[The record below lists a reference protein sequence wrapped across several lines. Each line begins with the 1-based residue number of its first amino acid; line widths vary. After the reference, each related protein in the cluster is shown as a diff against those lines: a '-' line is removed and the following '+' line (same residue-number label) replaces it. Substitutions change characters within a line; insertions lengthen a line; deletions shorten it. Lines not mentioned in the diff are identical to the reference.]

1 MVSENLIGFIYKE
14 NSSEAMELVGSI
26 IEDFGLENKSWVLS
40 SPELRE
46 EDPMLNETALIIVA
60 GGDGTILKI
69 AGISAVHS
77 IPIVG
82 INLGRVGFMT
92 EIEPEEIKS
101 KLSKYLALET
111 RLEKRMMLKVN
122 ISGIKKSGFHALNDV
137 VISHSVVGN
146 LIDLSIKVDDVFIDK
161 YRADGVIIASPTGS
175 TAYSF
180 SAGGPII
187 FPEAKNILIQPLVP
201 HMKIGR
207 AMVIS
212 AGSRVEVG
220 IENANQ
226 AIMTVDGKQYET
238 PITQNNL
245 VTVSQSP
252 YVATFL
258 REKDPKAFYKDLFE
272 FLSN

>member
-14 NSSEAMELVGSI
+14 NSSQAMKLVNSI
-26 IEDFGLENKSWVLS
+26 IEDFALENNSWVLS
-40 SPELRE
+40 SPELHVDNE
-46 EDPMLNETALIIVA
+46 QLKETALIIVA

-69 AGISAVHS
+69 AGVSAVHS

-101 KLSKYLALET
+101 KLSKYLCLET
-111 RLEKRMMLKVN
+111 RLEKRMMLEVN
-122 ISGIKKSGFHALNDV
+122 ISGNEKSGLHALNDV

-146 LIDLSIKVDDVFIDK
+146 LIDLSIKVDGVFIDK

-180 SAGGPII
+180 SAGGPIM

-212 AGSRVEVG
+212 GESTVEVG

-238 PITQNNL
+238 PVTQNNQ
-245 VTVSQSP
+245 VTVCKSP
-252 YVATFL
+252 YIATFL

>member
-14 NSSEAMELVGSI
+14 NSSEAMELIGSI

-46 EDPMLNETALIIVA
+46 DDPMLNETALIIVA

>member
-14 NSSEAMELVGSI
+14 NSSQAMKLVNSI
-26 IEDFGLENKSWVLS
+26 IEDFALENNSWVLS
-40 SPELRE
+40 SQELHVDNE
-46 EDPMLNETALIIVA
+46 QLKETALIIVA

-69 AGISAVHS
+69 AGVSAVHS

-101 KLSKYLALET
+101 KLSKYLCLET
-111 RLEKRMMLKVN
+111 RLEKRMMLEVN
-122 ISGIKKSGFHALNDV
+122 ISGNEKSGLHALNDV

-180 SAGGPII
+180 SAGGPIM

-212 AGSRVEVG
+212 GESTVEVG

-238 PITQNNL
+238 PVTQNNQ
-245 VTVSQSP
+245 VTVCKSP
-252 YVATFL
+252 YIATFL

>member
-14 NSSEAMELVGSI
+14 NSSEAIELVGSI

-46 EDPMLNETALIIVA
+46 DDPMLNETALIIVA

>member
-14 NSSEAMELVGSI
+14 NSSEARELVGSI

-46 EDPMLNETALIIVA
+46 DDPMLNETALIIVA

>member
-14 NSSEAMELVGSI
+14 NSSQAMKLVNSI
-26 IEDFGLENKSWVLS
+26 IEDFALENNSWVLS
-40 SPELRE
+40 SPELHVDNE
-46 EDPMLNETALIIVA
+46 QLKETALILVA

-69 AGISAVHS
+69 AGVSAVHS

-101 KLSKYLALET
+101 KLSKYLCLET
-111 RLEKRMMLKVN
+111 RLEKRMMLEVN
-122 ISGIKKSGFHALNDV
+122 ISGNEKSGLHALNDV

-146 LIDLSIKVDDVFIDK
+146 LIDLSIKVDGVFIDK

-180 SAGGPII
+180 SAGGSIM

-212 AGSRVEVG
+212 GESTVEVG

-238 PITQNNL
+238 PVTQNNQ
-245 VTVSQSP
+245 VTVCKSP
-252 YVATFL
+252 YIATFL

>member
-1 MVSENLIGFIYKE
+1 M
-14 NSSEAMELVGSI
+14 
-26 IEDFGLENKSWVLS
+26 
-40 SPELRE
+40 
-46 EDPMLNETALIIVA
+46 
-60 GGDGTILKI
+60 
-69 AGISAVHS
+69 
-77 IPIVG
+77 
-82 INLGRVGFMT
+82 
-92 EIEPEEIKS
+92 
-101 KLSKYLALET
+101 
-111 RLEKRMMLKVN
+111 
-122 ISGIKKSGFHALNDV
+122 
-137 VISHSVVGN
+137 
-146 LIDLSIKVDDVFIDK
+146 IDLSIKVDDVFIDK

-180 SAGGPII
+180 SAGGPIM

-212 AGSRVEVG
+212 GESTVEVG

-238 PITQNNL
+238 PVTQNNQ
-245 VTVSQSP
+245 VTVCKSP
-252 YVATFL
+252 YIATFL

>member
-14 NSSEAMELVGSI
+14 NSSQAMKLVNSI
-26 IEDFGLENKSWVLS
+26 IEDFALKNNSWVLS
-40 SPELRE
+40 SPELHVDNE
-46 EDPMLNETALIIVA
+46 QLKETALIIVA

-69 AGISAVHS
+69 AGVSAVHS

-101 KLSKYLALET
+101 KLSKYLCLET
-111 RLEKRMMLKVN
+111 RLEKRMMLEVN
-122 ISGIKKSGFHALNDV
+122 IAGNEKSGLHALNDV

-146 LIDLSIKVDDVFIDK
+146 LIDLSIKVDGVFIDK

-180 SAGGPII
+180 SAGGPIM

-212 AGSRVEVG
+212 GESTVEVG

-238 PITQNNL
+238 PVTQNNQ
-245 VTVSQSP
+245 VTVCKSP
-252 YVATFL
+252 YIATFL

>member
-1 MVSENLIGFIYKE
+1 MK
-14 NSSEAMELVGSI
+14 LVNSI
-26 IEDFGLENKSWVLS
+26 IEDFSLENNSWVLS
-40 SPELRE
+40 SPELHVDNE
-46 EDPMLNETALIIVA
+46 QLKETALIIVA

-69 AGISAVHS
+69 AGVSAVHS

-101 KLSKYLALET
+101 KLSKYLCLET
-111 RLEKRMMLKVN
+111 RLEKRMMLEVN
-122 ISGIKKSGFHALNDV
+122 ISGNEKSGLHALNDV

-180 SAGGPII
+180 SAGGPIM

-212 AGSRVEVG
+212 GESTVEVG

-238 PITQNNL
+238 PVTQNNQ
-245 VTVSQSP
+245 VTVCKSP
-252 YVATFL
+252 YIATFL

>member
-14 NSSEAMELVGSI
+14 NSSQAMKLVNSI
-26 IEDFGLENKSWVLS
+26 IEDFALENNSWVLS
-40 SPELRE
+40 SPELHVDNE
-46 EDPMLNETALIIVA
+46 QLKETALIIVA

-69 AGISAVHS
+69 AGVSAVHS

-101 KLSKYLALET
+101 KLSKYLCLET
-111 RLEKRMMLKVN
+111 RLEKRMMLEVN
-122 ISGIKKSGFHALNDV
+122 ISGNEKSGLHALNDV

-180 SAGGPII
+180 SAGGPIM

-212 AGSRVEVG
+212 GESTVEVG

-226 AIMTVDGKQYET
+226 AIMTVDGKQYER
-238 PITQNNL
+238 PVTQNNQ
-245 VTVSQSP
+245 VTVCKSP
-252 YVATFL
+252 YIATFL

>member
-14 NSSEAMELVGSI
+14 NSTRALDLVTSI
-26 IEDFGLENKSWVLS
+26 IGDFELENRSWILS
-40 SPELRE
+40 SPEL
-46 EDPMLNETALIIVA
+46 DKDNTQLASTSVIIVV

-69 AGISAVHS
+69 AGISAVHN
-77 IPIVG
+77 IPILG

-92 EIEPEEIKS
+92 EIEPDEITS
-101 KLSKYLALET
+101 KLRKYLNLQA
-111 RLEKRMMLKVN
+111 RLEKRLMLEVN
-122 ISGIKKSGFHALNDV
+122 ISGFKKLGLHALNDV
-137 VISHSVVGN
+137 VVSHSVVGN
-146 LIDLSIKVDDVFIDK
+146 LIELSIKVDDVFVDK

-180 SAGGPII
+180 SAGGPIM

-212 AGSRVEVG
+212 GESKVEIS
-220 IENANQ
+220 IENSNE

-238 PITQNNL
+238 PITEKNL
-245 VTVSQSP
+245 ITVLKSP

-258 REKDPKAFYKDLFE
+258 REKDPNVFYKDLFE
-272 FLSN
+272 FLST

>member
-14 NSSEAMELVGSI
+14 NSSQAMKLVNSI
-26 IEDFGLENKSWVLS
+26 IEDFALENNYWVLS
-40 SPELRE
+40 SPELHVDNE
-46 EDPMLNETALIIVA
+46 QLKETALIIVA

-69 AGISAVHS
+69 AGVSAVHS

-101 KLSKYLALET
+101 KLSKYLCLET
-111 RLEKRMMLKVN
+111 RLEKRMMLEVN
-122 ISGIKKSGFHALNDV
+122 ISGSEKSGLHALNDV

-180 SAGGPII
+180 SAGGPIM

-212 AGSRVEVG
+212 GESTVEVG

-238 PITQNNL
+238 PVTQNNQ
-245 VTVSQSP
+245 VTVCKSP
-252 YVATFL
+252 YIATFL

>member
-14 NSSEAMELVGSI
+14 NSSQAMNLVNSI
-26 IEDFGLENKSWVLS
+26 IEDFALENNSWVLS
-40 SPELRE
+40 SPELHVDNE
-46 EDPMLNETALIIVA
+46 QLKETALIIVA

-69 AGISAVHS
+69 AGVSAVHS

-101 KLSKYLALET
+101 KLSKYLCLET
-111 RLEKRMMLKVN
+111 RLEKRMMLEVN
-122 ISGIKKSGFHALNDV
+122 IAGNEKSGLHALNDV

-180 SAGGPII
+180 SAGGPIM

-212 AGSRVEVG
+212 GESTVEVG

-238 PITQNNL
+238 PVTQNNQ
-245 VTVSQSP
+245 VTVCKSP
-252 YVATFL
+252 YIATFL

>member
-14 NSSEAMELVGSI
+14 NSSQAMKLVNSI
-26 IEDFGLENKSWVLS
+26 IEDFALENNSWVLS
-40 SPELRE
+40 SPELHLDNE
-46 EDPMLNETALIIVA
+46 QLKETALIIVA

-69 AGISAVHS
+69 AGVSAVHS

-101 KLSKYLALET
+101 KLSKYLCLET
-111 RLEKRMMLKVN
+111 RLEKRMMLEVN
-122 ISGIKKSGFHALNDV
+122 ISGNEKSGLHALNDV

-180 SAGGPII
+180 SAGGPIM

-212 AGSRVEVG
+212 GESTVEVG

-238 PITQNNL
+238 PVTQNNQ
-245 VTVSQSP
+245 VTVCKSP
-252 YVATFL
+252 YIATFL

>member
-14 NSSEAMELVGSI
+14 NSSQAMKLVNSI
-26 IEDFGLENKSWVLS
+26 IEDFALENNSWVLS
-40 SPELRE
+40 SPELHVDNE
-46 EDPMLNETALIIVA
+46 QLKETALIIVA

-101 KLSKYLALET
+101 KLSKYLCLET
-111 RLEKRMMLKVN
+111 RLEKRMMLEVN
-122 ISGIKKSGFHALNDV
+122 ISGNEKSGLHALNDV

-180 SAGGPII
+180 SAGGPIM

-212 AGSRVEVG
+212 GESTVEVG

-238 PITQNNL
+238 PVTQNNQ
-245 VTVSQSP
+245 VTVCKSP
-252 YVATFL
+252 YIATFL

>member
-14 NSSEAMELVGSI
+14 NSSQAMKLVNSI
-26 IEDFGLENKSWVLS
+26 IEDFALENNSWVLS
-40 SPELRE
+40 SPELHVDNE
-46 EDPMLNETALIIVA
+46 QLKETALIIVA

-69 AGISAVHS
+69 AGVSAVHS

-101 KLSKYLALET
+101 KLSKYLCLET
-111 RLEKRMMLKVN
+111 RLEKRMMLEVN
-122 ISGIKKSGFHALNDV
+122 IAGNEKSGLHALNDV

-146 LIDLSIKVDDVFIDK
+146 LIDLSIKVDDVFLDK

-180 SAGGPII
+180 SAGGPIM

-212 AGSRVEVG
+212 GESTVEVG

-238 PITQNNL
+238 PVTQNNQ
-245 VTVSQSP
+245 VTVCKSP
-252 YVATFL
+252 YIATFL

>member
-14 NSSEAMELVGSI
+14 NSSQAMKLVNSI
-26 IEDFGLENKSWVLS
+26 IEDFALKNNSWVLS
-40 SPELRE
+40 SPELHVDNE
-46 EDPMLNETALIIVA
+46 QLKETALIIVA

-69 AGISAVHS
+69 AGVSAVHS

-101 KLSKYLALET
+101 KLSKYLCLET
-111 RLEKRMMLKVN
+111 RLEKRMMLEVN
-122 ISGIKKSGFHALNDV
+122 IAGNEKSGLHALNDV

-180 SAGGPII
+180 SAGGPIM

-212 AGSRVEVG
+212 GESTVEVG

-238 PITQNNL
+238 PVTQNNQ
-245 VTVSQSP
+245 VTVCKSP
-252 YVATFL
+252 YIATFL

>member
-14 NSSEAMELVGSI
+14 NSSQAMKLVNSI
-26 IEDFGLENKSWVLS
+26 IEDFALENNSWVLS
-40 SPELRE
+40 SPELHVDNE
-46 EDPMLNETALIIVA
+46 QLKETALIIVA

-69 AGISAVHS
+69 AGVSAVHS

-101 KLSKYLALET
+101 KLSKYLCLET
-111 RLEKRMMLKVN
+111 RLERRMMLEVN
-122 ISGIKKSGFHALNDV
+122 IAGNEKSGLHALNDV

-146 LIDLSIKVDDVFIDK
+146 LIDLSIKVDGVFIDK

-180 SAGGPII
+180 SAGGPIM

-212 AGSRVEVG
+212 GESTVEVG

-238 PITQNNL
+238 PVTQNNQ
-245 VTVSQSP
+245 VTVCKSP
-252 YVATFL
+252 YIATFL

>member
-46 EDPMLNETALIIVA
+46 DDPMLNETALIIVA

-122 ISGIKKSGFHALNDV
+122 ISGIKIN
-137 VISHSVVGN
+137 
-146 LIDLSIKVDDVFIDK
+146 
-161 YRADGVIIASPTGS
+161 
-175 TAYSF
+175 
-180 SAGGPII
+180 
-187 FPEAKNILIQPLVP
+187 
-201 HMKIGR
+201 
-207 AMVIS
+207 
-212 AGSRVEVG
+212 
-220 IENANQ
+220 
-226 AIMTVDGKQYET
+226 
-238 PITQNNL
+238 
-245 VTVSQSP
+245 
-252 YVATFL
+252 
-258 REKDPKAFYKDLFE
+258 
-272 FLSN
+272 

>member
-14 NSSEAMELVGSI
+14 NSSQAMKLVNSI
-26 IEDFGLENKSWVLS
+26 IEDFTLENNSWVLS
-40 SPELRE
+40 SPELHVDNE
-46 EDPMLNETALIIVA
+46 QLKETALIIVA

-69 AGISAVHS
+69 AGVSAVHS

-101 KLSKYLALET
+101 KLSKYLCLET
-111 RLEKRMMLKVN
+111 RLEKRMMLEVN
-122 ISGIKKSGFHALNDV
+122 ISGNEKSGLHALNDV

-180 SAGGPII
+180 SAGGPIM

-212 AGSRVEVG
+212 GESTVEVG

-238 PITQNNL
+238 PVTQNNQ
-245 VTVSQSP
+245 VTVCKSP
-252 YVATFL
+252 YIATFL

>member
-14 NSSEAMELVGSI
+14 NSTRALDLVTSI
-26 IEDFGLENKSWVLS
+26 IGDFELENRSWILS
-40 SPELRE
+40 SPEL
-46 EDPMLNETALIIVA
+46 DKDNTQLASTSVIIVV

-69 AGISAVHS
+69 AGISAVHN
-77 IPIVG
+77 IPILG

-92 EIEPEEIKS
+92 EIEPDEITS
-101 KLSKYLALET
+101 KLRKYLNLQA
-111 RLEKRMMLKVN
+111 RLEKRLMLEVN
-122 ISGIKKSGFHALNDV
+122 ISGFKKLGLHALNDV
-137 VISHSVVGN
+137 VVSHSVVGN
-146 LIDLSIKVDDVFIDK
+146 LIELSIKVDDVFVDK

-180 SAGGPII
+180 SAGGPIM

-212 AGSRVEVG
+212 GESKVEIS
-220 IENANQ
+220 IENSNE

-238 PITQNNL
+238 PITEKNL
-245 VTVSQSP
+245 ITVSKSP

-258 REKDPKAFYKDLFE
+258 REKDPNVFYKDLFE
-272 FLSN
+272 FLST

>member
-46 EDPMLNETALIIVA
+46 DDSMLNETALIIVA

>member
-14 NSSEAMELVGSI
+14 NSSRALDLVTSI
-26 IEDFGLENKSWVLS
+26 IGDFELENRSWILS
-40 SPELRE
+40 SPEL
-46 EDPMLNETALIIVA
+46 DKDNTQLASTSVIIVV

-69 AGISAVHS
+69 AGISAVHN
-77 IPIVG
+77 IPILG

-92 EIEPEEIKS
+92 EIEPDEITS
-101 KLSKYLALET
+101 KLRKYLNLQA
-111 RLEKRMMLKVN
+111 RLEKRLMLEVN
-122 ISGIKKSGFHALNDV
+122 ISGFKKLGLHALNDV
-137 VISHSVVGN
+137 VVSHSVVGN
-146 LIDLSIKVDDVFIDK
+146 LIELSIKVDDVFVDK

-180 SAGGPII
+180 SAGGPIM

-212 AGSRVEVG
+212 GESKVEIS
-220 IENANQ
+220 IENSNE

-238 PITQNNL
+238 PITEKNL
-245 VTVSQSP
+245 ITVSKSP

-258 REKDPKAFYKDLFE
+258 REKDPNVFYKDLFE
-272 FLSN
+272 FLST

>member
-40 SPELRE
+40 SPELRVD
-46 EDPMLNETALIIVA
+46 DPMLNETALIIVA

>member
-14 NSSEAMELVGSI
+14 NSSRAMKLVNSI
-26 IEDFGLENKSWVLS
+26 IEDFALENNSWVLS
-40 SPELRE
+40 SPELHVDNE
-46 EDPMLNETALIIVA
+46 QLKETALIIVA

-69 AGISAVHS
+69 AGVSAVHS

-101 KLSKYLALET
+101 KLSKYLCLET
-111 RLEKRMMLKVN
+111 RLEKRMMLEVN
-122 ISGIKKSGFHALNDV
+122 ISGNEKSGLHALNDV

-180 SAGGPII
+180 SAGGPIM

-212 AGSRVEVG
+212 GESTVEVG

-238 PITQNNL
+238 PVTQNNQ
-245 VTVSQSP
+245 VTVCKSP
-252 YVATFL
+252 YIATFL

>member
-14 NSSEAMELVGSI
+14 NSSQAMKLVNSI
-26 IEDFGLENKSWVLS
+26 IEDFSLENNSWVLS
-40 SPELRE
+40 SPELHVDNE
-46 EDPMLNETALIIVA
+46 QLKETALIIVA

-69 AGISAVHS
+69 AGVSAVHS

-101 KLSKYLALET
+101 KLSKYLCLET
-111 RLEKRMMLKVN
+111 RLEKRMMLEVN
-122 ISGIKKSGFHALNDV
+122 ISGNEKSGLHALNDV

-180 SAGGPII
+180 SAGGPIM

-212 AGSRVEVG
+212 GESTVEVG

-238 PITQNNL
+238 PVTQNNQ
-245 VTVSQSP
+245 VTVCKSP
-252 YVATFL
+252 YIATFL

>member
-14 NSSEAMELVGSI
+14 NSSQAMKLVNSI
-26 IEDFGLENKSWVLS
+26 IEDFALKNNSWVLS
-40 SPELRE
+40 SPELHVDNE
-46 EDPMLNETALIIVA
+46 QLKETALIIVA

-69 AGISAVHS
+69 AGVSAVHS

-101 KLSKYLALET
+101 KLSKYLCLET
-111 RLEKRMMLKVN
+111 RLEKRMMLEVN
-122 ISGIKKSGFHALNDV
+122 ISGNEKSGLHALNDV

-180 SAGGPII
+180 SAGGPIM

-212 AGSRVEVG
+212 GESTVEVG

-238 PITQNNL
+238 PVTQNNQ
-245 VTVSQSP
+245 VTVCKSP
-252 YVATFL
+252 YIATFL

>member
-14 NSSEAMELVGSI
+14 NSSQAMKLVNSI
-26 IEDFGLENKSWVLS
+26 IEDFALENNSWVLS
-40 SPELRE
+40 SPELHVDNE
-46 EDPMLNETALIIVA
+46 QLKETALIIVA

-69 AGISAVHS
+69 AGVSAVHS

-101 KLSKYLALET
+101 KLSKYLCLET
-111 RLEKRMMLKVN
+111 RLEKRMMLEVN
-122 ISGIKKSGFHALNDV
+122 ISGNEKSGLHALNDV

-180 SAGGPII
+180 SAGGPIM

-207 AMVIS
+207 AMVVSGESI
-212 AGSRVEVG
+212 VEVG

-238 PITQNNL
+238 PVTQNNQ
-245 VTVSQSP
+245 VTVCKSP
-252 YVATFL
+252 YIATFL

>member
-14 NSSEAMELVGSI
+14 NSSEAMELVRSI

-46 EDPMLNETALIIVA
+46 DDPMLNETALIIVA

-137 VISHSVVGN
+137 VISHSVVCN

>member
-14 NSSEAMELVGSI
+14 NSSQAMKLVNSI
-26 IEDFGLENKSWVLS
+26 IEYFALENNSWVLS
-40 SPELRE
+40 SPELHVDNE
-46 EDPMLNETALIIVA
+46 QLKETALIIVA

-69 AGISAVHS
+69 AGVSAVHS

-101 KLSKYLALET
+101 KLSKYLCLET
-111 RLEKRMMLKVN
+111 RLEKRMMLEVN
-122 ISGIKKSGFHALNDV
+122 ISGNEKSGLHALNDV

-180 SAGGPII
+180 SAGGPIM

-212 AGSRVEVG
+212 GESTVEVG

-238 PITQNNL
+238 PVTQNNQ
-245 VTVSQSP
+245 VTVCKSP
-252 YVATFL
+252 YIATFL

>member
-14 NSSEAMELVGSI
+14 NSSQAMKLVNSI
-26 IEDFGLENKSWVLS
+26 IEDFALENNSWVLS
-40 SPELRE
+40 SPELHVDNE
-46 EDPMLNETALIIVA
+46 KLKETALIIVA

-69 AGISAVHS
+69 AGVSAVHS

-101 KLSKYLALET
+101 KLSKYLCLET
-111 RLEKRMMLKVN
+111 RLEKRMMLEVN
-122 ISGIKKSGFHALNDV
+122 ISGNEKSGLHALNDV

-180 SAGGPII
+180 SAGGPIM

-212 AGSRVEVG
+212 GESTVEVG

-238 PITQNNL
+238 PVTQNNQ
-245 VTVSQSP
+245 VTVCKSP
-252 YVATFL
+252 YIATFL

>member
-14 NSSEAMELVGSI
+14 NSSEARELVGSI

-46 EDPMLNETALIIVA
+46 DDPMLNETVLIIVA

>member
-14 NSSEAMELVGSI
+14 NSSQAMKLVNSI
-26 IEDFGLENKSWVLS
+26 IEDFALENNSWVLS
-40 SPELRE
+40 SPELHV
-46 EDPMLNETALIIVA
+46 DNEQLKATALIIVA

-69 AGISAVHS
+69 AGVSAVHS

-101 KLSKYLALET
+101 KLSKYLCLET
-111 RLEKRMMLKVN
+111 RLEKRMMLEVN
-122 ISGIKKSGFHALNDV
+122 ISGNEKSGLHALNDV

-180 SAGGPII
+180 SAGGPIM

-212 AGSRVEVG
+212 GESTVEVG

-238 PITQNNL
+238 PVTQNNQ
-245 VTVSQSP
+245 VTVCKSP
-252 YVATFL
+252 YIATFL

>member
-14 NSSEAMELVGSI
+14 NSSQAMKLVNSI
-26 IEDFGLENKSWVLS
+26 IEDFALKNNSWVLS
-40 SPELRE
+40 SPKLHVDNEQLK
-46 EDPMLNETALIIVA
+46 ETALIIVA

-69 AGISAVHS
+69 AGVSAVHS

-101 KLSKYLALET
+101 KLSKYLCLET
-111 RLEKRMMLKVN
+111 RLEKRMMLEVN
-122 ISGIKKSGFHALNDV
+122 ISGNEKSGLHALNDV

-180 SAGGPII
+180 SAGGPIM

-212 AGSRVEVG
+212 GESTVEVG

-238 PITQNNL
+238 PVTQNNQ
-245 VTVSQSP
+245 VTVCKSP
-252 YVATFL
+252 YIATFL

>member
-26 IEDFGLENKSWVLS
+26 VEDFGLENKSWVLS
-40 SPELRE
+40 SPELRVD
-46 EDPMLNETALIIVA
+46 DPMLNETALIIVA